1 MFKGG
6 KSLVFWVGL
15 LIVGVAAI
23 SLFWSVWYPLVIY
36 TNYPWSTYSAW
47 KNYVPM
53 MFAGVV
59 FLVIGFYMMKSGVKQ
74 TPNSN

>member
-1 MFKGG
+1 MFKGA
-6 KSLVFWVGL
+6 KSLVFWAGL
-15 LIVGVAAI
+15 FIVGVAVI
-23 SLFWSVWYPLVIY
+23 SLLWSVWYPFVIY
-36 TNYPWSTYSAW
+36 MNYPWSTSPAW

-59 FLVIGFYMMKSGVKQ
+59 FFMIGLYMMKSGVKQ